1 MESQITRIVEK
12 IIAEKA
18 ELLDEKFKYWHEEV
32 NMSISTR
39 FNDMNQ
45 QLLDQI
51 LQLQNE
57 LATQHSNHI

>member
-32 NMSISTR
+32 NVSISTR
-39 FNDMNQ
+39 FNEMNQ

-51 LQLQNE
+51 LQL
-57 LATQHSNHI
+57 